1 MSEIGK
7 RIENLGITLPVRDR
21 KGQGAVDA
29 VLVEDMLYLSAHLPL
44 DEKGEPAYQGKV
56 GEELDTD
63 TAYQASR
70 LCGLNMLATIKD
82 YIGELDRVD
91 YFVKALGLVNSAG
104 DFSAQPAVMNG
115 FSDLMVEVFG
125 RRGAACPLCNG
136 RLCSAAECACSSG
149 SYCKDQKISVA
160 GNRRY

>member
-1 MSEIGK
+1 MSETGK
-7 RIENLGITLPVRDR
+7 RIEQLGITLPVRNR

-29 VLVEDMLYLSAHLPL
+29 VIKDDMLYISAHLPV
-44 DEKGEPAYQGKV
+44 DMDGKPVYVGKV
-56 GEELDTD
+56 GSDIDID
-63 TAYQASR
+63 TAYQADR

-104 DFSAQPAVMNG
+104 DFSSQPAVMNG

-125 RRGAACPLCNG
+125 KRGQHA
-136 RLCSAAECACSSG
+136 RSAMGAFALP
-149 SYCKDQKISVA
+149 
-160 GNRRY
+160 GNVPVVVEAIVRIRK

>member
-1 MSEIGK
+1 M
-7 RIENLGITLPVRDR
+7 RNR

-29 VLVEDMLYLSAHLPL
+29 VIKDDMLYISAHLPV
-44 DEKGEPAYQGKV
+44 DMDGKPVYVGKV
-56 GEELDTD
+56 GSDIDID
-63 TAYQASR
+63 TAYQAAR

-104 DFSAQPAVMNG
+104 DFSSQPAVMNG

-125 RRGAACPLCNG
+125 KRGQHA
-136 RLCSAAECACSSG
+136 RSAMGAFALP
-149 SYCKDQKISVA
+149 
-160 GNRRY
+160 GNVPVVVEAIVRIRK